1 MKPSEVIKSLNTLF
15 RLEEKVSTFL
25 WGKSGIGK
33 SAIVAE
39 VAKAHGLELRT
50 RLLSILEPVDLKGY
64 PVPNNKAKTM
74 SWLPPDFLPRSG
86 AGILFLDEMNVA
98 PQSVQAAAYQL
109 VLNRGLDDYKMPD
122 DWHIIAAGNNIE
134 DRGVTHRMPSPLSN
148 RFLHIDVE
156 EDLEDFSAWAMKKGL
171 SSDLISFLRFKPA
184 LLHSFDPATQPKAF
198 PTPRSWSFA
207 ARIHALN
214 LPAVESFRLIKG
226 AVGEGPASEFMAYC
240 KSIKDLPSPD
250 KVLLNPDGTPVPS
263 SPASQYAISTSL
275 AMHASKNNMDRLMT
289 YMTRLPIE
297 FQVVFVRSA
306 LRREV
311 GIEGTQS
318 FTKWAIENESV
329 LH

>member
-1 MKPSEVIKSLNTLF
+1 MKPSEAIKALTTLF
-15 RLEEKVSTFL
+15 SLEEKVSTFL

-50 RLLSILEPVDLKGY
+50 RLLSVLEPVDLKGI
-64 PVPNNKAKTM
+64 PIPNAKAKLT

-86 AGILFLDEMNVA
+86 SGVLFLDEMNVA

-109 VLNRGLDDYKMPD
+109 VLNRSLDDYVMPD
-122 DWHIIAAGNNIE
+122 GWHIVAAGNNIE
-134 DRGVTHRMPSPLSN
+134 DRGVTHQMPSPLAN
-148 RFLHIDVE
+148 RFIHLDVE
-156 EDLEDFSAWAMKKGL
+156 EDLEEFSMWAMKANL
-171 SSDLISFLRFKPA
+171 STDVIAFLRFKPA
-184 LLHSFDPATQPKAF
+184 LLHSFDPATRPKAF

-207 ARIHALN
+207 SRIHALG
-214 LPAVESFRLIKG
+214 LPPVESFRLIKG
-226 AVGEGPASEFMAYC
+226 AVGEGPASEFMAFC

-250 KVLLNPDGTPVPS
+250 KVLLNPDGTPVPA

-275 AMHASKNNMDRLMT
+275 AMYATPANMDRLMV

-311 GIEGTQS
+311 GVEGTQS
-318 FTKWAIENESV
+318 FTKWAVENEFI